1 MVQVSRE
8 EFKEMMELGF
18 LKQGD
23 WTQTMRH
30 HSKGKRH
37 KKYIVEYKYER
48 YLKHKEKQKDTKAKN

>member
-1 MVQVSRE
+1 
-8 EFKEMMELGF
+8 MMELGF